1 MSVIWRIQQTD
12 QVEVDLISIY
22 LWTADTFGKNQAD
35 EYIDTIS
42 STIEALEIGPDIQGS
57 KPRYDIGT
65 GIRLLHVQRKGKKGR
80 HFVMFKAMDDQTI
93 LVIRL
98 LHDSANLTSDSL
110 ESSNDSH

>member
-1 MSVIWRIQQTD
+1 MRINWSIQQTD
-12 QVEVDLISIY
+12 QVELDLISIY

-35 EYIDTIS
+35 KYIDTITS
-42 STIEALEIGPDIQGS
+42 AIESLVIGPDLQGS
-57 KPRYDIGT
+57 KARDDIGP

-98 LHDSANLTSDSL
+98 LHDSAKLTRDFL
-110 ESSNDSH
+110 ESSIYSR